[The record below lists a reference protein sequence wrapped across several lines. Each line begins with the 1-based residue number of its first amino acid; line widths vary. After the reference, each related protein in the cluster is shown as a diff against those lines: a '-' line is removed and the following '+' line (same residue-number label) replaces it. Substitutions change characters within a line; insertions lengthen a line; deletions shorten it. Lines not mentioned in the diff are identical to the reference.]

1 VDIYKISI
9 ALAMSSNHNAIL
21 SALSSHLI
29 GINAHVNQLQSNF
42 GKLKLAIGS
51 AFAVGAGVVILETMG
66 KLIQSTKEYSDE
78 LAKLETLG
86 GGMAKAV
93 ASGEISKKAFD
104 ISQRIPM
111 KVEDLMKIPGASYS
125 ILGQEDSMKV
135 WEKLAQFQWVMQNQK
150 DFKGDAGDDMSKFL
164 RSGELSGRLT
174 DPNTHKAA
182 IEELTRFLDLS
193 QKVMAA
199 THGMVTP
206 STMLGMAQQAGFSMR
221 DMNDEGFMNMAIMSQ
236 AMGGPRAGT
245 AMLSLYNQVATGKMT
260 KPAAIGMQ
268 DLGLLGADE
277 WHSDHGHVI
286 IDGKAE
292 ARLGKLLGKNP
303 MDFVDQIYENLE
315 KQGITDPEEQKRRVA
330 GAMSR
335 QTSERFVIEQMM
347 NRQQMAAER
356 ERMGQGAGSAQAAGI
371 YNDKSITAN
380 EEALYNAWHNLQV
393 AVAGPESENVIRFLR
408 SLTGVINSMQA
419 SVTGMS
425 PETVGM
431 IAKVIASLAAGL
443 IVIGGISLIALA
455 GIPVLITAAVA
466 AITTFIA
473 LNWGAITTGFD
484 TVRAAISGLIDY
496 LMSIPGKLRSGLP
509 DAGWGPE
516 RDESGHMKNPGLL
529 DKYIWGDPAGEP
541 GPTKKNMMFEPGSIQ
556 PKATPISLSLN
567 VDGRT
572 LAQVVSDKLDAL
584 YRYDTSSP
592 AFNGAGRFGA

>member
-51 AFAVGAGVVILETMG
+51 AFAVGTGVVILETMG

-199 THGMVTP
+199 THGMV
-206 STMLGMAQQAGFSMR
+206 GCR
-221 DMNDEGFMNMAIMSQ
+221 I
-236 AMGGPRAGT
+236 
-245 AMLSLYNQVATGKMT
+245 
-260 KPAAIGMQ
+260 
-268 DLGLLGADE
+268 
-277 WHSDHGHVI
+277 
-286 IDGKAE
+286 
-292 ARLGKLLGKNP
+292 
-303 MDFVDQIYENLE
+303 
-315 KQGITDPEEQKRRVA
+315 
-330 GAMSR
+330 
-335 QTSERFVIEQMM
+335 
-347 NRQQMAAER
+347 
-356 ERMGQGAGSAQAAGI
+356 
-371 YNDKSITAN
+371 
-380 EEALYNAWHNLQV
+380 
-393 AVAGPESENVIRFLR
+393 
-408 SLTGVINSMQA
+408 
-419 SVTGMS
+419 SVC
-425 PETVGM
+425 
-431 IAKVIASLAAGL
+431 
-443 IVIGGISLIALA
+443 
-455 GIPVLITAAVA
+455 
-466 AITTFIA
+466 
-473 LNWGAITTGFD
+473 
-484 TVRAAISGLIDY
+484 
-496 LMSIPGKLRSGLP
+496 
-509 DAGWGPE
+509 
-516 RDESGHMKNPGLL
+516 
-529 DKYIWGDPAGEP
+529 
-541 GPTKKNMMFEPGSIQ
+541 
-556 PKATPISLSLN
+556 
-567 VDGRT
+567 
-572 LAQVVSDKLDAL
+572 
-584 YRYDTSSP
+584 
-592 AFNGAGRFGA
+592 